1 MIMLLSLHRDEE
13 GIKEGAGS
21 CRTGE
26 GLTCAYV
33 PIGRLL
39 LDFLETDFEDL
50 NSFSVFVR
58 KYGLAGL
65 IEYFPAAKETED
77 ACTVWREVKAGL
89 SDKQKLL
96 KKAIYYCLDADGTE
110 WLTGLTPVQRF
121 YIYKSAFPQDVR
133 TLKGKV
139 TVEHNVF
146 PGLSYEEFLRQA
158 EITSPHELAEWVKG
172 RKFNHEEVYASHD
185 VVALCWIEFGELVK
199 SNTTM
204 KRCLHCGKYFI
215 PLKRSDERY
224 CDRPVNGGSKTCK
237 DVGPISRYMER
248 VKGEPALE
256 AYKKVY
262 KTLHARIR
270 KRKLTKE
277 QFFNWKLEAE
287 ERLEEVRSGALP
299 LEEYERWLKEVQ
311 NNGQQGLH

>member
-1 MIMLLSLHRDEE
+1 MLLSLHRGEE

-26 GLTCAYV
+26 GLTCVYV
-33 PIGRLL
+33 PIGRLI
-39 LDFLETDFEDL
+39 LDFLETDFENL
-50 NSFSVFVR
+50 NSFSVFIG

-65 IEYFPAAKETED
+65 VEYSPAVKETED
-77 ACTVWREVKAGL
+77 SCAVWREVKAGL

-96 KKAIYYCLDADGTE
+96 KKAVYYCLDADGME
-110 WLTGLTPVQRF
+110 WLTRLSTVERF
-121 YIYKSAFPQDVR
+121 YVYKNAFPQEVEV
-133 TLKGKV
+133 LKGEAMLEYDV
-139 TVEHNVF
+139 YPER
-146 PGLSYEEFLRQA
+146 SYEEFLQEA
-158 EITSPHELAEWVKG
+158 EITSPRELSKWAKERRFRFTETYV
-172 RKFNHEEVYASHD
+172 SHD

-224 CDRPVNGGSKTCK
+224 CDRPVNGGPKTCK
-237 DVGPISRYMER
+237 DVGPISKYMER

-256 AYKKVY
+256 AYKKAY
-262 KTLHARIR
+262 KKLHARIR
-270 KRKLTKE
+270 KRRLTKE

-287 ERLEEVRSGALP
+287 KKLEEVRSGALS
-299 LEEYERWLKEVQ
+299 LEEYERWLKEAQ
-311 NNGQQGLH
+311 ANGRTRLH